1 MKSEAKFSAD
11 KKELRSYIKTKR
23 KSVENKAE
31 KDSLVAQNLLSLD
44 EIKKAYTVLCYIS
57 LDDEICTDE
66 IVRVLLDSGKSVG
79 APYCVDNNGNMD
91 FYYITDFDDLRIQSF
106 GVREPVIEKCKK
118 VTSFDNTIIIL
129 PGLCFD
135 SNGNRLGYG
144 KGYYDRFL
152 QIHSLISVGLCYN
165 SLIVKKVPT
174 DMYDKKADIIVT
186 ENDIIRINGGKNG

>member
-44 EIKKAYTVLCYIS
+44 EIKKADTILCYIS
-57 LDDEICTDE
+57 IDDEICTDE

-135 SNGNRLGYG
+135 PNGNRLGYG

>member
-11 KKELRSYIKTKR
+11 KKELRSYIKIKR

-44 EIKKAYTVLCYIS
+44 EIKEAETVLCYIS

-91 FYYITDFDDLRIQSF
+91 FYYITDFEDLRIQSF

>member
-31 KDSLVAQNLLSLD
+31 KDSLVVQNLLSLD
-44 EIKKAYTVLCYIS
+44 EIKKADTVLCYIS

-106 GVREPVIEKCKK
+106 GVREPNTDKCKE
-118 VTSFDNTIIIL
+118 VSDFDGSLIVL

-135 SNGNRLGYG
+135 ENNYRLGYG

-152 QIHSLISVGLCYN
+152 EKYSLISVGLCYN

-174 DMYDKKADIIVT
+174 DIYDKKADFVIT
-186 ENDIIRINGGKNG
+186 EFA

>member
-23 KSVENKAE
+23 KSIENKVE
-31 KDSLVAQNLLSLD
+31 KDSLIAQNLLSLD
-44 EIKKAYTVLCYIS
+44 EIKKADTVLCYIS

-66 IVRVLLDSGKSVG
+66 IVSALLASGKRVG
-79 APYCVDNNGNMD
+79 APYCLDNKGNMD
-91 FYYITDFDDLRIQSF
+91 FYYITDFDDLKIQSF

-118 VTSFDNTIIIL
+118 VASFDNTIIIL

-135 SNGNRLGYG
+135 KNGNRLGYG

-152 QIHSLISVGLCYN
+152 QFHSLISVGLCYN
-165 SLIVKKVPT
+165 SLIVKNVPT
-174 DMYDKKADIIVT
+174 DIFDKKVDLIVS
-186 ENDIIRINGGKNG
+186 ENGVVNVNGGKNG

>member
-11 KKELRSYIKTKR
+11 KKELRSYIKAKR
-23 KSVENKAE
+23 KSIENKVE
-31 KDSLVAQNLLSLD
+31 KDILIAQNLLSLD
-44 EIKKAYTVLCYIS
+44 EIKKADTVLCYIS

-66 IVRVLLDSGKSVG
+66 IVSALLDLGKRVG

-91 FYYITDFDDLRIQSF
+91 FYYITDFDDLKIQSF

-152 QIHSLISVGLCYN
+152 KTTNAYKIGLIHRDLVVENVYSREWDISVDK
-165 SLIVKKVPT
+165 LIE
-174 DMYDKKADIIVT
+174 Y
-186 ENDIIRINGGKNG
+186 

>member
-11 KKELRSYIKTKR
+11 KKELRSYIKIKR

-44 EIKKAYTVLCYIS
+44 EIKKADTILCYIS
-57 LDDEICTDE
+57 LDDEIYTDE
-66 IVRVLLDSGKSVG
+66 IVRVLLDSGKRVG

>member
-11 KKELRSYIKTKR
+11 KKGLRSYIKIKR

-44 EIKKAYTVLCYIS
+44 EIKKADTVLCYIS
-57 LDDEICTDE
+57 IDDEICTDE

-91 FYYITDFDDLRIQSF
+91 FYYITDFEDLRIQSF

>member
-44 EIKKAYTVLCYIS
+44 EIKKADTVLCYIS

-106 GVREPVIEKCKK
+106 GVR
-118 VTSFDNTIIIL
+118 
-129 PGLCFD
+129 
-135 SNGNRLGYG
+135 
-144 KGYYDRFL
+144 
-152 QIHSLISVGLCYN
+152 
-165 SLIVKKVPT
+165 
-174 DMYDKKADIIVT
+174 
-186 ENDIIRINGGKNG
+186 

>member
-11 KKELRSYIKTKR
+11 KKELRSYIKIKR

-44 EIKKAYTVLCYIS
+44 EIKKAETVLCYIS

-165 SLIVKKVPT
+165 SFIVKKVPT

-186 ENDIIRINGGKNG
+186 ENDVIRINGGKNG

>member
-11 KKELRSYIKTKR
+11 KKELRSYIKIKR

-44 EIKKAYTVLCYIS
+44 EIKKADTVLCYIS

-66 IVRVLLDSGKSVG
+66 IVRVLLDSGKSVC

-186 ENDIIRINGGKNG
+186 ENDVIRINGGKNG

>member
-11 KKELRSYIKTKR
+11 KKELRSYIKIKR

-44 EIKKAYTVLCYIS
+44 EIKKADTVLCYIS

-165 SLIVKKVPT
+165 SLIVKKVPI

>member
-44 EIKKAYTVLCYIS
+44 EIKNADTVLCYIS

-91 FYYITDFDDLRIQSF
+91 FYYITDFEDLRIQSF

-135 SNGNRLGYG
+135 SYGNRLGYG

-165 SLIVKKVPT
+165 SLIVKKVLT

>member
-44 EIKKAYTVLCYIS
+44 EIKKADTVLCYIS

-66 IVRVLLDSGKSVG
+66 IVRVLLDSGKRVG

-135 SNGNRLGYG
+135 PNGNRLGYG

>member
-1 MKSEAKFSAD
+1 M
-11 KKELRSYIKTKR
+11 
-23 KSVENKAE
+23 
-31 KDSLVAQNLLSLD
+31 
-44 EIKKAYTVLCYIS
+44 CYLS
-57 LDDEICTDE
+57 LDDEVCTDG
-66 IVRVLLDSGKSVG
+66 IVTALLNMGKKVG
-79 APYCVDNNGNMD
+79 APYCVDNDGNMD

-106 GVREPVIEKCKK
+106 GVREPVLEKCEKIA
-118 VTSFDNTIIIL
+118 SFDNAVIIL

-135 SNGNRLGYG
+135 KNGNRLGYG

-186 ENDIIRINGGKNG
+186 ENDIIKTNGGKNG

>member
-11 KKELRSYIKTKR
+11 KKELRSYIKAKR
-23 KSVENKAE
+23 KSIENKVE
-31 KDSLVAQNLLSLD
+31 KDILIAQNLLSLD
-44 EIKKAYTVLCYIS
+44 EIKNADTVLCYLS
-57 LDDEICTDE
+57 LDDEVCTDE
-66 IVRVLLDSGKSVG
+66 IVTALLNMGKKVG
-79 APYCVDNNGNMD
+79 APYCVDNDGNMD

-106 GVREPVIEKCKK
+106 GVREPVLEKCEKI
-118 VTSFDNTIIIL
+118 TSFDNAVIIL

-135 SNGNRLGYG
+135 KNGNRLGYG

-186 ENDIIRINGGKNG
+186 ENDIIKTNGGKNG

>member
-186 ENDIIRINGGKNG
+186 ENDVIRINGGKNG

>member
-44 EIKKAYTVLCYIS
+44 EIKKADTVLCYIS

-186 ENDIIRINGGKNG
+186 ENDIIRINVGKNG

>member
-11 KKELRSYIKTKR
+11 KKELRSYIKSKR

-31 KDSLVAQNLLSLD
+31 KDSLIAQNLLSLD
-44 EIKKAYTVLCYIS
+44 EIKNADTVLCYLS
-57 LDDEICTDE
+57 LEDEVCTDG
-66 IVRVLLDSGKSVG
+66 IVTSLLNMGKKVG
-79 APYCVDNNGNMD
+79 APYCVDNDGNMD

-106 GVREPVIEKCKK
+106 GVREPVLEKCEKI
-118 VTSFDNTIIIL
+118 TSFDNAIIIL

-135 SNGNRLGYG
+135 KNGNRLGYG

-174 DMYDKKADIIVT
+174 DMYDKKANIIVT
-186 ENDIIRINGGKNG
+186 ENDIIKTNGGENG

>member
-31 KDSLVAQNLLSLD
+31 KDGLVAQNLLSLD
-44 EIKKAYTVLCYIS
+44 EIKKADTILCYIS

-66 IVRVLLDSGKSVG
+66 IVRVLLDSDKSVG

-106 GVREPVIEKCKK
+106 GVREPVIEQCKK

-186 ENDIIRINGGKNG
+186 ENDVIRINGGKNG

>member
-11 KKELRSYIKTKR
+11 KKELRSYIKSKR
-23 KSVENKAE
+23 KTIENKAE
-31 KDSLVAQNLLSLD
+31 KDSLIAQNLLSLD
-44 EIKKAYTVLCYIS
+44 EIKKADTVLCYIS
-57 LDDEICTDE
+57 LDDEIYTDE
-66 IVRVLLDSGKSVG
+66 IVRVLLDSGKRVG

-106 GVREPVIEKCKK
+106 GVREPVLEKCEKI
-118 VTSFDNTIIIL
+118 TSFDNAVIIL

-135 SNGNRLGYG
+135 KNGNRLGYG

-186 ENDIIRINGGKNG
+186 ENDIIKTNGGKNG

>member
-44 EIKKAYTVLCYIS
+44 EIKKADTVLCYIS

-66 IVRVLLDSGKSVG
+66 IVRVLLDSGKRVG

-118 VTSFDNTIIIL
+118 VTSIIIL
-129 PGLCFD
+129 PGICFD

>member
-66 IVRVLLDSGKSVG
+66 IIRVLLDSGKSVG

>member
-11 KKELRSYIKTKR
+11 KKELRSYIKIKR

-31 KDSLVAQNLLSLD
+31 KDSLVTQNLLSLD
-44 EIKKAYTVLCYIS
+44 EIKKADTVLCYIS

-165 SLIVKKVPT
+165 SLIVKKAPT

>member
-44 EIKKAYTVLCYIS
+44 EIKKADTVLCYIS

-66 IVRVLLDSGKSVG
+66 IVRVLLDSDKSVG

>member
-44 EIKKAYTVLCYIS
+44 EIKKADTVSCYIS

-186 ENDIIRINGGKNG
+186 ENDIIRIIGGKNG

>member
-44 EIKKAYTVLCYIS
+44 EIKKADTILCYIS

-66 IVRVLLDSGKSVG
+66 IVRVLLDSCKSVG

>member
-44 EIKKAYTVLCYIS
+44 EIKKADTVLCYIS

-186 ENDIIRINGGKNG
+186 ENDIIRINGWKNG

>member
-11 KKELRSYIKTKR
+11 KKELRSYIKIKR

-44 EIKKAYTVLCYIS
+44 EIKKADTVLCYIS
-57 LDDEICTDE
+57 LGDEICTDE

>member
-44 EIKKAYTVLCYIS
+44 EIKNADTVLCYIS

-66 IVRVLLDSGKSVG
+66 IVRVLLNSGKSVG

-91 FYYITDFDDLRIQSF
+91 FYYITDFEDLRIQSF

>member
-44 EIKKAYTVLCYIS
+44 EIKKADTVLCYIS

-66 IVRVLLDSGKSVG
+66 IVRVLLDSGKRVG
-79 APYCVDNNGNMD
+79 APYCVDNNGILD